1 MILDEIAAA
10 TRLRVEQLQRIKD
23 LNKIRS
29 DAESLPKNNRGF
41 RTRLSRDGMN
51 FITEVKK
58 ASPSKGIISKEF
70 DYLRLARDYE
80 AAGAAAISCLT
91 EPQFFLGKDEY
102 LQAISTAVKLPVLR
116 KDFIISEYQIYEAK
130 LLGASAVLLICAIL
144 SEKELGQFLK
154 MAHSLG
160 LSALV
165 EAHDEE
171 EVARALRAGARIIG
185 VNNRN
190 LKDFTVDVKNSVR
203 LRALIPPEVLYVSES
218 GIRGAEDVAVL
229 YKNGTDA
236 VLIGETL
243 MRSSDKAA
251 MLQELKRDCHE

>member
-130 LLGASAVLLICAIL
+130 TIGADAVLLICALLDTETTRKYLAICD
-144 SEKELGQFLK
+144 
-154 MAHSLG
+154 ALG

-165 EAHDEE
+165 EAHDAE
-171 EVARALRAGARIIG
+171 EVKSALQAGARVIG

-190 LKDFTVDVKNSVR
+190 LKDFTVDLQNSVN
-203 LRALIPPEVLYVSES
+203 LRTLVPENIIFVSES
-218 GIRGAEDVAVL
+218 GIKTPSDVAIL
-229 YKNGTDA
+229 RKNGTDA

-243 MRSSDKAA
+243 MRSNDISGEISK
-251 MLQELKRDCHE
+251 LRGEV

>member
-102 LQAISTAVKLPVLR
+102 FKTALP
-116 KDFIISEYQIYEAK
+116 
-130 LLGASAVLLICAIL
+130 
-144 SEKELGQFLK
+144 
-154 MAHSLG
+154 
-160 LSALV
+160 
-165 EAHDEE
+165 
-171 EVARALRAGARIIG
+171 
-185 VNNRN
+185 
-190 LKDFTVDVKNSVR
+190 
-203 LRALIPPEVLYVSES
+203 
-218 GIRGAEDVAVL
+218 IR
-229 YKNGTDA
+229 
-236 VLIGETL
+236 
-243 MRSSDKAA
+243 S
-251 MLQELKRDCHE
+251 